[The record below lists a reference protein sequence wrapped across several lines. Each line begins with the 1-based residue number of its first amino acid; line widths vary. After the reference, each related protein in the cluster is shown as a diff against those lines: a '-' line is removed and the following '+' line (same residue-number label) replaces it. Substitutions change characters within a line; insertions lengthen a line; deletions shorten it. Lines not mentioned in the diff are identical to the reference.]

1 MAGALPAPFGAPLTS
16 RCFMVQSN
24 QADQRCSLR
33 MISQLVK
40 NGSFVPL
47 QTDRILFDIPP
58 MTCEKFRDECP
69 IEKNPVLDDYR
80 LLTKITKKKPCDSD
94 DGYCSYLAGEIADK
108 RVTAAIEMEYI
119 RQQDVFKCLSEG
131 HRMCVAQK
139 LNTINEEKCRVKV
152 NLTVYL

>member
-1 MAGALPAPFGAPLTS
+1 
-16 RCFMVQSN
+16 MVQTANDIAACKS
-24 QADQRCSLR
+24 
-33 MISQLVK
+33 ISSKIAMRKSICVK

-58 MTCEKFRDECP
+58 MTCEKFRNECP

-108 RVTAAIEMEYI
+108 RVTAAVEMEYI

>member
-1 MAGALPAPFGAPLTS
+1 MKKKQVFFNT
-16 RCFMVQSN
+16 CFKHNTQSSE
-24 QADQRCSLR
+24 RT
-33 MISQLVK
+33 
-40 NGSFVPL
+40 PL

-58 MTCEKFRDECP
+58 MTCEKFRNECP

>member
-1 MAGALPAPFGAPLTS
+1 MRKS
-16 RCFMVQSN
+16 
-24 QADQRCSLR
+24 
-33 MISQLVK
+33 IYVK

-47 QTDRILFDIPP
+47 QTDHILFDIPP
-58 MTCEKFRDECP
+58 MTCEKFRGECP

-108 RVTAAIEMEYI
+108 QIAAPVEMEYR

>member
-1 MAGALPAPFGAPLTS
+1 MKKKQVFFNT
-16 RCFMVQSN
+16 CFKHNTQSSE
-24 QADQRCSLR
+24 RT
-33 MISQLVK
+33 
-40 NGSFVPL
+40 PL

>member
-1 MAGALPAPFGAPLTS
+1 MQPANGIAACKSIS
-16 RCFMVQSN
+16 RENAMRKSIC
-24 QADQRCSLR
+24 
-33 MISQLVK
+33 VK

-80 LLTKITKKKPCDSD
+80 LLTRITKKKPCDSD

-108 RVTAAIEMEYI
+108 QVTAAVEMEYI

-139 LNTINEEKCRVKV
+139 LNTINKEKCRVKV

>member
-1 MAGALPAPFGAPLTS
+1 MRKS
-16 RCFMVQSN
+16 IC
-24 QADQRCSLR
+24 
-33 MISQLVK
+33 VK

-80 LLTKITKKKPCDSD
+80 LLTKPCDSD

>member
-1 MAGALPAPFGAPLTS
+1 MRKS
-16 RCFMVQSN
+16 IC
-24 QADQRCSLR
+24 
-33 MISQLVK
+33 VK

-47 QTDRILFDIPP
+47 QTDYILFDIPP
-58 MTCEKFRDECP
+58 ITCEKFRGECP

-108 RVTAAIEMEYI
+108 QVTAAVEMEYI